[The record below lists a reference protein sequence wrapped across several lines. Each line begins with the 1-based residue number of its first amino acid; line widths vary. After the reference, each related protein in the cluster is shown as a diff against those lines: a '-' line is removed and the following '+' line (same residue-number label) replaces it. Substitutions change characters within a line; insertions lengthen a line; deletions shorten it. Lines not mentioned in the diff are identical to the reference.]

1 MVSSAP
7 PPNVHRDFIKKYIS
21 LRLRLDMSSLN
32 SSPVDTNA
40 LNGSFHCAAGIYCLL
55 PLVNYADSCHR
66 CFFCKG
72 TLHGPCGV
80 LHDPDNI
87 TYQNRCN
94 LCDNKYFSNK
104 RIHSNQTALLTPP
117 PVNVMTHLARSTT
130 QMNLMSSVEVMNS
143 EDLILKISDNSTRAP
158 TPTSTSQSSL
168 PETLYDSLIVS
179 AASKESADDSTPI
192 HDWYNLQINEI
203 LDQLKPRTKQGQ
215 LMQRAWCKCAVDG
228 TGKPLTSIGLVANRL
243 LKILTGK
250 KFNPD
255 TPLNSKLQSKKA
267 ERQQQLQHF
276 LGIRESPAVLMIVRK
291 FLSENIML
299 PVNADGSVID
309 VDCIN
314 INTGARVIMLAVE
327 PDSYLALN
335 DISAAPSKESRRAH
349 IDNDALSFNEK

>member
-1 MVSSAP
+1 
-7 PPNVHRDFIKKYIS
+7 
-21 LRLRLDMSSLN
+21 MSSLN

-117 PVNVMTHLARSTT
+117 PVNVMTHPARSTT

-168 PETLYDSLIVS
+168 PVTLYDSLIVS
-179 AASKESADDSTPI
+179 AARKEAADDSTPI
-192 HDWYNLQINEI
+192 PDWYNLQIDEI
-203 LDQLKPRTKQGQ
+203 YDQLNPRTKQGQ
-215 LMQRAWCKCAVDG
+215 LTQRAWRKCAVDG

-250 KFNPD
+250 KFIPD

-267 ERQQQLQHF
+267 EQQQQLQHF

-335 DISAAPSKESRRAH
+335 DIFAAPSKESRRAH
-349 IDNDALSFNEK
+349 IDNDALSFNEKWNSLADCYMNAEDFAPENEWADYDQ